1 MKLIE
6 IHLHKI
12 FDLCRKYKVK
22 KLYVFGS
29 ILTNRFNDNSDV
41 DFCVDFDKE
50 SINSA
55 KLEWASLFFDFL
67 HEMEALLKRKVDIV
81 FDTHINNP
89 IFRQELDRTKQLIYG

>member
-6 IHLHKI
+6 INLQKI
-12 FDLCRKYKVK
+12 FELCRKYKVK

-50 SINSA
+50 SINEA
-55 KLEWASLFFDFL
+55 KLDWAALFFDFL
-67 HEMEALLKRKVDIV
+67 HEMESLLKRKVDIV
-81 FDTHINNP
+81 FDTYISNP
-89 IFRQELDRTKQLIYG
+89 IFRQELDSTKQLIYG